1 MLFGAV
7 HRRQFSR
14 VSKSRGLLGHRVPP
28 DSDYCAHIPTIDKQ
42 KKCFRPRLKLDRG
55 GEVKIIRLKTY
66 CWYTCNRY
74 LNLRFRIYYF
84 IIYRIISCFPIGL
97 DTEVSHVWSN
107 YRD

>member
-55 GEVKIIRLKTY
+55 GK
-66 CWYTCNRY
+66 
-74 LNLRFRIYYF
+74 
-84 IIYRIISCFPIGL
+84 
-97 DTEVSHVWSN
+97 
-107 YRD
+107 